1 MRRTE
6 SNRSK
11 LGRMDPAV
19 QQKLSALRE
28 LCTRYGVRRLEL
40 FGSAATGGF
49 DSGRSDLDF
58 LVEFLPLKSGQYAD
72 AYWGLKEELEALF
85 ARDVDLVMDSA
96 IVNPYFREELDRT
109 RTALYAA

>member
-1 MRRTE
+1 
-6 SNRSK
+6 
-11 LGRMDPAV
+11 MDPAV
-19 QQKLSALRE
+19 RQKISALRE

-49 DSGRSDLDF
+49 DSSRRSDLDF
-58 LVEFLPLKSGQYAD
+58 LVEFLPLEPGQYAN
-72 AYWGLKEELEALF
+72 AYFGLKEELEALF

>member
-1 MRRTE
+1 V
-6 SNRSK
+6 
-11 LGRMDPAV
+11 DPDV
-19 QQKLSALRE
+19 QHKLSALRE
-28 LCTRYGVRRLEL
+28 LCTRYWVRRLEL

-49 DSGRSDLDF
+49 DSSRSDLDF
-58 LVEFLPLKSGQYAD
+58 LVEFLPLKSGQHAD
-72 AYWGLKEELEALF
+72 AYFGLKEELEALF

>member
-1 MRRTE
+1 
-6 SNRSK
+6 
-11 LGRMDPAV
+11 MDPAIR
-19 QQKLSALRE
+19 QKLSALRE

-49 DSGRSDLDF
+49 DPGRSDLDF
-58 LVEFLPLKSGQYAD
+58 LVEFLPLEPGQHAD
-72 AYWGLKEELEALF
+72 AYFGLKEELEALF

>member
-1 MRRTE
+1 
-6 SNRSK
+6 
-11 LGRMDPAV
+11 MDPAV
-19 QQKLSALRE
+19 QQKLSALRR

-49 DSGRSDLDF
+49 DPNRSDLDF
-58 LVEFLPLKSGQYAD
+58 LVEFLPLESGRYAD
-72 AYWGLKEELEALF
+72 AYFGLKEELEALF

>member
-1 MRRTE
+1 
-6 SNRSK
+6 
-11 LGRMDPAV
+11 MDPAV
-19 QQKLSALRE
+19 QQELSALRE

-96 IVNPYFREELDRT
+96 VVNPYFREELDRT